1 MHSVLNRSDLEVNRS
16 ADRSGLSF
24 HPILVLVPGS
34 LHPWQRDEGPG
45 GPQFGHF
52 LRVCSQKTVAHSHW
66 APSCLCGGDDSANGR
81 PSHRPAIGWPPS
93 TARPTPEHATI
104 PFHSNMHLP
113 SDLQGA
119 SLRHRNMQ
127 KSDCRVEMCSGQ
139 SFIENPQRAERA
151 VPKSAK
157 HRLPRRPRVHRA
169 NRHSLLKPGP
179 FPTVQCLMWTPGKAI
194 PLIASFG
201 HPPCDCHAWT
211 SSTPL
216 VYTCC

>member
-1 MHSVLNRSDLEVNRS
+1 MEVNRS

-34 LHPWQRDEGPG
+34 LHPWQRDEDPG

-81 PSHRPAIGWPPS
+81 ASHRPAIGWPPS
-93 TARPTPEHATI
+93 KARPTPEHATI

-139 SFIENPQRAERA
+139 SFVENPQRAERA

-157 HRLPRRPRVHRA
+157 HRLPARRPWVHRA
-169 NRHSLLKPGP
+169 KSTLAAQPCPFSHSPMPAVDSRQGD
-179 FPTVQCLMWTPGKAI
+179 PTHCLFW
-194 PLIASFG
+194 
-201 HPPCDCHAWT
+201 PP
-211 SSTPL
+211 S
-216 VYTCC
+216 V